1 MSGLRRPVVG
11 ICAAVHPAAWT
22 VWRDVEAN
30 VSQRTYSLAVG
41 AAGALPIVLP
51 PDEGG
56 AREPDDV
63 LDLVDALIL
72 AGGAD
77 IDPSLYGAK
86 PQQETQ
92 ASNVDRDRFELVV
105 ASRALERDLPLLGV
119 CRGMEL
125 LNVVCGG
132 TLEQHVP
139 EAQRHL
145 HTPGSFSDHDVRLE
159 PGSLAAHAVGA
170 ERVAVRSHHHQG
182 VGRLGDGLVATG
194 WSEPDGVI
202 EAFERPG
209 HRYALGVLW
218 HPEEDSGSNVVASL
232 VDASRTEVAAR

>member
-1 MSGLRRPVVG
+1 MSGRRRPVVG

-51 PDEGG
+51 PDEGST
-56 AREPDDV
+56 REPDDV
-63 LDLVDALIL
+63 LDLLDALIL

-77 IDPSLYGAK
+77 IDPSLYGAE
-86 PQQETQ
+86 PQEETQ
-92 ASNVDRDRFELVV
+92 ASNLDRDRFEFAL
-105 ASRALERDLPLLGV
+105 ASRALERDLPLLAV

-139 EAQRHL
+139 ETERHL
-145 HTPGSFSDHDVRLE
+145 HTPGRFRDHEVRLE
-159 PGSLAAHAVGA
+159 PGSLAARAVGR

-182 VGRLGDGLVATG
+182 VGRLGDGLHASG
-194 WSEPDGVI
+194 WSEPDGLI
-202 EAFERPG
+202 EAFESPSN
-209 HRYALGVLW
+209 RYAFGVLW
-218 HPEEDSGSNVVASL
+218 HPEEDQGSNVLASL
-232 VDASRTEVAAR
+232 VAASRAEVAAP